1 MAARSW
7 ERDDDAELT
16 RQREEQQPAASQT
29 AAVDEGPKDTPV
41 KRKRNLLS
49 ESHLLSDEGFKKI
62 HRTFPFHVSGAVDG
76 QEVQSR
82 LLYQPSAGIDANLCW
97 ACM

>member
-1 MAARSW
+1 MAARGW

-16 RQREEQQPAASQT
+16 RRREEQQPSASQT
-29 AAVDEGPKDTPV
+29 AATDEVPNDTPV
-41 KRKRNLLS
+41 KRKRNVLS

-76 QEVQSR
+76 QEVRPMDSM
-82 LLYQPSAGIDANLCW
+82 LL
-97 ACM
+97 